1 MDASACYTQAAMTGT
16 VESLFIKPASGEPM
30 QPVERLQMIAGK
42 GIDGDAAF
50 GRNRRQVLI
59 VDRAVLDHFGLM
71 PGDLRENVTM
81 SGLGLNNLKVGSLL
95 VLGETELIVQGECTP
110 CSKMDEL
117 QPGLQGAIR
126 KQRGILASVQ
136 QGGLVRVGDRV
147 SSPDS

>member
-81 SGLGLNNLKVGSLL
+81 SGLGLNNLKVGS
-95 VLGETELIVQGECTP
+95 
-110 CSKMDEL
+110 
-117 QPGLQGAIR
+117 
-126 KQRGILASVQ
+126 
-136 QGGLVRVGDRV
+136 RVGDRV